1 MNKTSN
7 PQPFRKAKK
16 VGMQPQPP
24 HQERNPMMKT
34 VLRALFS
41 RRKFT
46 VLAVATAL
54 TLGTASAALAGSGV
68 GGVFNLGKTNT
79 VNAITTLVGSVTGP
93 SLRLDNNSTNSAAT
107 ALDLQV
113 EPGKTPMKVNSTT
126 KVANLNADRLDDKS
140 AEDLSRVAVMNT
152 GDTTAIPTDFSEV
165 TYGQQLSITAP
176 AAGFVRVNGNVTVR
190 NVGCTSGCAFNAYV
204 RHINTGFYSIP
215 QQEDALND
223 FGNAGLDAVFPVSA
237 GVNTFDIRLQRAT
250 GSGGELDGWWGVLT
264 AEYTPY
270 GSTGTGTLSAS
281 GLDAASEGP
290 IDKELPN
297 R

>member
-1 MNKTSN
+1 MN
-7 PQPFRKAKK
+7 
-16 VGMQPQPP
+16 
-24 HQERNPMMKT
+24 QERSPMRT

-46 VLAVATAL
+46 VLAVAAAL

-79 VNAITTLVGSVTGP
+79 VNAITTLVGSVSGP
-93 SLRLDNNSTNSAAT
+93 SLRIDNNSTNSAAT

-113 EPGKTPMKVNSTT
+113 EPGKTPMKVNSPT

-152 GDTTAIPTDFSEV
+152 AATTEIPADGTPV
-165 TYGQQLSITAP
+165 TYGGELSITAP
-176 AAGFVRVNGNVTVR
+176 AAGFVRINGNVTVLDSGCS
-190 NVGCTSGCAFNAYV
+190 VGCEFQAYA
-204 RHINTGFYSIP
+204 RHINSGAHSIP
-215 QQEDALND
+215 QEDEAYTGR
-223 FGNAGLDAVFPVSA
+223 GNAGLDAVFPVNA
-237 GVNTFDIRLQRAT
+237 GENTFDIRLQRIGGGD
-250 GSGGELDGWWGVLT
+250 GSLFGWWGVLT

-281 GLDAASEGP
+281 GPAVASEGP
-290 IDKELPN
+290 IDKELPKP
-297 R
+297 